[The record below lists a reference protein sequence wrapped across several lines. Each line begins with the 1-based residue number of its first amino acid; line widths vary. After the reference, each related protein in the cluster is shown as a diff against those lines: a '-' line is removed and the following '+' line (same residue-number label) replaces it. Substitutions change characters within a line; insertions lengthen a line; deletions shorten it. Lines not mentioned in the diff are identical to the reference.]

1 MASLIHEK
9 SPIEEQDTTKFEPSK
24 SDSLSHSE
32 RDKPGNSDDVSIDAT
47 WTESTDVPRR
57 RMGLIQVV
65 SLMVNQMIGSG
76 VFSTPGVVLLLTGS
90 KSMSLVLWALGGVYT
105 FLR

>member
-1 MASLIHEK
+1 MASSIHEK

-32 RDKPGNSDDVSIDAT
+32 RDDVSIDAT

-76 VFSTPGVVLLLTGS
+76 VFSTPGVVLLLTGT
-90 KSMSLVLWALGGVYT
+90 KYTSLVLWALGGVYT